1 MRHQRA
7 LLAGLIAL
15 VALAGCE
22 ATVSLSRTGSSKAEA
37 REVNTSATFTTAP
50 SAAMTYSPE
59 LVPAGAR
66 GAVRARS
73 GGGITTVMLA
83 VRGLQPEQLY
93 GAHVHTEPCGT
104 QPEDAGPRF
113 QRTIDPDQPSVD
125 PHYANPE
132 NEIWLD
138 LTTDATGAG
147 SAETTVAWEFPDD
160 RRPGSVLIHATG
172 TNTEPGVAGTAGAH
186 AACITVEF

>member
-1 MRHQRA
+1 MRHQRG
-7 LLAGLIAL
+7 LLAGLIGL

-22 ATVSLSRTGSSKAEA
+22 ATVSLGHTGSSKAEA
-37 REVNTSATFTTAP
+37 REVSTSATFTTEP
-50 SAAMTYSPE
+50 SAAMTYDPE

-73 GGGITTVMLA
+73 GDGSTTVMLA
-83 VRGLQPEQLY
+83 VRGLEPERLY
-93 GAHVHTEPCGT
+93 GAHVHTEPCGP

-113 QRTIDPDQPSVD
+113 QREVDPEQPSVD

-138 LTTDATGAG
+138 VITDATGAG
-147 SAETTVAWEFPDD
+147 SAETVVAWELPDD

-172 TNTEPGVAGTAGAH
+172 TNTGPGVAGTAGAH
-186 AACITVEF
+186 AACVTVDF